1 MRDLSSRGSS
11 NAKDTGIRA
20 MPNNEMPYV
29 IAAYAAAWLV
39 LVGYAL
45 YLRGV
50 VQRAE
55 RLREES
61 GRTAA

>member
-1 MRDLSSRGSS
+1 
-11 NAKDTGIRA
+11 

-29 IAAYAAAWLV
+29 IAAYAAAWLA

-55 RLREES
+55 RLRDTGA
-61 GRTAA
+61 GRTAS